1 MNSETENPKDVL
13 PNSKKIETWEGA
25 ARLGAGLGVLMFIVF
40 FALVVSGIGQKPS
53 IIPPIGV
60 FLLASCVAFLLGL
73 LRKATKAIEDLQGR
87 VSELEKH
94 SP

>member
-1 MNSETENPKDVL
+1 MNSETENPKNVL
-13 PNSKKIETWEGA
+13 PDSTKIETWEGA
-25 ARLGAGLGVLMFIVF
+25 ARLGAGLGVLMFVVF
-40 FALVVSGIGQKPS
+40 FTLVISGVGQKPS

-73 LRKATKAIEDLQGR
+73 LRKATKAIEDLQER
-87 VSELEKH
+87 VSELEKR